1 MIEWF
6 GGNQAAFNMYEM
18 LKDLAHTWDDIV
30 DGEPRTE
37 YDINQAFAVALLHLP
52 LNPFYRQIQDT
63 ILPMW
68 EMVISA
74 YETANQFER
83 EKSPHGL
90 EIAHGLRYAAGH
102 IAAFAII
109 RCVGYEKA
117 REYLPLMWKDIV
129 FERFSEYLAEHIDG
143 WRKESISSTRP

>member
-6 GGNQAAFNMYEM
+6 GGNQAAFSMYEM
-18 LKDLAHTWDDIV
+18 LKELAHTWDDIV

-52 LNPFYRQIQDT
+52 LNPFYRQIQDA

-90 EIAHGLRYAAGH
+90 EISHGITLCSRAYSRICYHSVRWLRKSKGIPALDVEGCR
-102 IAAFAII
+102 FRAI
-109 RCVGYEKA
+109 
-117 REYLPLMWKDIV
+117 
-129 FERFSEYLAEHIDG
+129 
-143 WRKESISSTRP
+143 